1 MAEAIERRNRLV
13 HSTVEIGEVWR
24 EYADGSGGEWVHVI
38 TAMGEDDCD
47 EHDLR
52 SDLAL
57 QQQATCERCDCSTS
71 LRSDSVWILSPTSD
85 GSNLN
90 SSRIAPPSSP
100 CSSPTA
106 RDRARFDMC

>member
-13 HSTVEIGEVWR
+13 HSTAEIGEVWR

-57 QQQATCERCDCSTS
+57 QQQATCEAVRLLYFLTFGQRLDPVPDQ
-71 LRSDSVWILSPTSD
+71 R
-85 GSNLN
+85 
-90 SSRIAPPSSP
+90 RE
-100 CSSPTA
+100 
-106 RDRARFDMC
+106 